1 MNARMAVPKYPLDP
15 LLRLRESAV
24 DGAAKELAASV
35 RAHEAAAGR
44 RAQAE
49 RDLARERAEQA
60 RVRAAERAELERGG
74 LVAADLA
81 RAADWERAAHAVEE
95 NLVREEASR
104 LDEQRAAAAKEDAER
119 ANLAQR
125 RADADVIDKD
135 KARHGARVRA
145 SQLSKEQEAAE
156 EAWRRRS

>member
-1 MNARMAVPKYPLDP
+1 MADPKYPLDP
-15 LLRLRESAV
+15 LLRLRESAAL
-24 DGAAKELAASV
+24 GAAKELAASV
-35 RAHEAAAGR
+35 RAHEAAAIR
-44 RAQAE
+44 RSQAA
-49 RDLARERAEQA
+49 RDLAAERAEQA
-60 RVRAAERAELERGG
+60 RVRAAERAELERGE

-81 RAADWERAAHAVEE
+81 RAAEWELGARRVEE
-95 NLVREEASR
+95 NLASIDASR
-104 LDEQRAAAAKEDAER
+104 SEEERAAAVRQESER

-145 SQLSKEQEAAE
+145 VQLSKEEETAQ